1 VVLLLL
7 ALIDTSCQCAMVIPS
22 ITKSLGE
29 IITDEISTPAST
41 TNKPKI
47 GLPQPLADGT
57 NPPYFM
63 GVDGSS
69 HRSSMNGGPSSNE
82 FDSYFRFLK
91 EENLRKK
98 KEREDCYDRFESLR
112 KSGVFRGKAPAL
124 TFMYDPC
131 RHLRQELP
139 GEKDKKTEKY
149 RDCIEAFRK
158 SGMEARGSLDVS
170 TLSRYVNPCRHLLRS
185 NGMAQSKAQHRAV
198 NLVEPDLDEEEPQL
212 QQRFLWT
219 MLGALYGLSKIPEIP
234 KLHVGIPVLQTGIT
248 TERPLEE

>member
-41 TNKPKI
+41 TNKPEV

-57 NPPYFM
+57 NPFYFM
-63 GVDGSS
+63 GVDGSN
-69 HRSSMNGGPSSNE
+69 HRSWMSGGPSSNQ
-82 FDSYFRFLK
+82 FHSYFRFL
-91 EENLRKK
+91 EEEKLRKKK
-98 KEREDCYDRFESLR
+98 KEREDCYERFKSLR
-112 KSGVFRGKAPAL
+112 KSGDFRGEAL
-124 TFMYDPC
+124 AITFMYDPC
-131 RHLRQELP
+131 RRLRQELP
-139 GEKDKKTEKY
+139 EEKEKTKY
-149 RDCIEAFRK
+149 QDCMEAFRK